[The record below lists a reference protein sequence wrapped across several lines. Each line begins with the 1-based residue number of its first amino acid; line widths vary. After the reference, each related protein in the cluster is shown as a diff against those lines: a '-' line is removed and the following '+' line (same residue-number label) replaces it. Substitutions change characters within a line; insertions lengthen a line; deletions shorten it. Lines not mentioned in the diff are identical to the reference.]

1 MSHINRMVSPL
12 ESSGLKTERGLA
24 LTVYR
29 TLTSL
34 ARPAAGLILR
44 LRAQRG
50 KEDPLRRGE
59 RLGEPA
65 AMRPEGAVVWFH
77 AASVGETNAVLPL
90 IAALLA
96 RRPGLS
102 VLFTTGTVTSARLAA
117 TRLPAGAIHQ
127 YVPLDAPEFVGR
139 FLDHWRPAL
148 AVFIEQEIW
157 PNLVI
162 ESDARRIPL
171 ALVNARMSQSSFERW
186 RRPADGWLQAGP
198 RSQCLW

>member
-12 ESSGLKTERGLA
+12 ESPGLKTEPGLA
-24 LTVYR
+24 LTIYR

-50 KEDPLRRGE
+50 KEDPSRRGE

-65 AMRPEGAVVWFH
+65 AVRPKGAVVWFH

-102 VLFTTGTVTSARLAA
+102 VLFTTGTVT
-117 TRLPAGAIHQ
+117 
-127 YVPLDAPEFVGR
+127 
-139 FLDHWRPAL
+139 
-148 AVFIEQEIW
+148 
-157 PNLVI
+157 
-162 ESDARRIPL
+162 
-171 ALVNARMSQSSFERW
+171 
-186 RRPADGWLQAGP
+186 
-198 RSQCLW
+198 